1 MIRRKNKEGGMA
13 AEIRFSITDR
23 FNKMILSVC
32 EKYGIDKAEYIKS
45 LIIKDLRT
53 RDVEE

>member
-1 MIRRKNKEGGMA
+1 MT

-23 FNKMILSVC
+23 FNRMILKVC

-45 LIIKDLRT
+45 LIIKDLREK
-53 RDVEE
+53 DVKGD